1 MIDGTVAGAI
11 ADAFGAAQAC
21 RPFANILQTVWKV
34 VNSVV
39 GVSDL

>member
-1 MIDGTVAGAI
+1 MKLSQGFLSATEID
-11 ADAFGAAQAC
+11 
-21 RPFANILQTVWKV
+21 QTVWKV